1 RLDRGRADGPQGNLE
16 DDRPLRRAGAEAHR
30 RGQLRQLTQ
39 GERKPPGFE
48 ALAPA
53 TTTPV
58 VHEEERTMKKTIT
71 RFAAV
76 AALTSLALA
85 GCGLADEEP
94 TVAAPTIEEEAPAE
108 QAAAE
113 APEIEAEEPVEE
125 EPAIEQGGPGVY
137 QAELMSGGT
146 ATVAVPGTGP
156 EELEQLRKD
165 AGVDPVGY
173 LVIEVDN
180 TDGTDEA
187 MVFEAEVVD
196 SEGKTYT
203 YEEVTT
209 STYDWTDDDF
219 DLIDRQLELWDKYP
233 YSTRPSAKNT
243 VPLIGPEVPEDI
255 VAVFIDYD
263 QAERVGDL

>member
-1 RLDRGRADGPQGNLE
+1 
-16 DDRPLRRAGAEAHR
+16 HR

-85 GCGLADEEP
+85 GCGLTTEEKEP
-94 TVAAPTIEEEAPAE
+94 VAAPTIEAEAAAE
-108 QAAAE
+108 DAAAE
-113 APEIEAEEPVEE
+113 AADAPAVEE
-125 EPAIEQGGPGVY
+125 EQEDEEPAAEQGGPGVY

-156 EELEQLRKD
+156 EDLEQFRKD
-165 AGVDPVGY
+165 AGVDSVGY

-180 TDGTDEA
+180 TDGTEEA

-203 YEEVTT
+203 YEEVTS
-209 STYDWTDDDF
+209 STYDWTD
-219 DLIDRQLELWDKYP
+219 
-233 YSTRPSAKNT
+233 T
-243 VPLIGPEVPEDI
+243 
-255 VAVFIDYD
+255 
-263 QAERVGDL
+263 

>member
-1 RLDRGRADGPQGNLE
+1 MKRTIARA
-16 DDRPLRRAGAEAHR
+16 
-30 RGQLRQLTQ
+30 
-39 GERKPPGFE
+39 
-48 ALAPA
+48 
-53 TTTPV
+53 
-58 VHEEERTMKKTIT
+58 
-71 RFAAV
+71 AAV

-85 GCGLADEEP
+85 GCGTTTEEKEP
-94 TVAAPTIEEEAPAE
+94 VAAPSIEEEAPAE
-108 QAAAE
+108 QVAAE
-113 APEIEAEEPVEE
+113 ASEVEAEEPAEE
-125 EPAIEQGGPGVY
+125 EPAVEQGGPGVY
-137 QAELMSGGT
+137 QAELTGGGI
-146 ATVAVPGTGP
+146 ATVAVPGIGP
-156 EELEQLRKD
+156 EDIEQFRKD

-180 TDGTDEA
+180 TQGTDEV

-203 YEEVTT
+203 YKEVI
-209 STYDWTDDDF
+209 SGMDWSGDNF
-219 DLIDRQLELWDKYP
+219 DLLDRELELWDKYP